1 MTRTQ
6 ILMEACKIVNGDRDK
21 QYDTPENNFALIA
34 DLWSAYL
41 GQRVTARD
49 VALMMALLK
58 VARAKTGHYTED
70 SYIDGCGY
78 MALAGEMGAR

>member
-21 QYDTPENNFALIA
+21 QYGSPENNFGLIA

-41 GQRVTARD
+41 GQEVTNID
-49 VALMMALLK
+49 VAMMMTMLK
-58 VARAKTGHYTED
+58 IARIKTGRNKAD
-70 SYIDGCGY
+70 SYIDACGY
-78 MALAGEMGAR
+78 MACGGAIALE

>member
-6 ILMEACKIVNGDRDK
+6 ILTEACRIVNGDRDK
-21 QYDTPENNFALIA
+21 QYGRPENNFALIA

-41 GQRVTARD
+41 GQEVTNID
-49 VALMMALLK
+49 VAMMMTMLK
-58 VARAKTGHYTED
+58 IARIKTGYYVED

-78 MALAGEMGAR
+78 MALAGELGTK